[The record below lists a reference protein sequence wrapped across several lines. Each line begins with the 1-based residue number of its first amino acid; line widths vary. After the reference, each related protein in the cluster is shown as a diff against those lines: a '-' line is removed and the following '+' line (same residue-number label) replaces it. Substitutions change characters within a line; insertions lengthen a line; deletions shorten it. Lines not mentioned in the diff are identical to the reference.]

1 MGRFACLFISLDDNR
16 EKNVCLVLNTP
27 EMSMVTTTPSMG
39 GEKVMRQIS
48 SAEFGGCFCVHKCE
62 FP

>member
-1 MGRFACLFISLDDNR
+1 MRGTRLSFY
-16 EKNVCLVLNTP
+16 LVLNTLKLA
-27 EMSMVTTTPSMG
+27 MVTRAPGMG

-48 SAEFGGCFCVHKCE
+48 SEFGGWFCVHKCE